1 MTTSAPAP
9 ASAGRPD
16 LPALQQ
22 LAARARYLIVDS
34 VAASK
39 AGHIGGPLS
48 AADLLVALY
57 FHELNIDPQR
67 EDDLD
72 RDRFILSKG
81 HCAIGLYSVLA
92 LRGYFPIEELRTF
105 DQGDSRLQG
114 HPDMLLT
121 PGVDAS
127 TGSLGQGLSLGLGMA
142 IAAKRAQRGFHTWV
156 MIGDGEAQEGQI
168 WEAIL
173 AAPRLGVD
181 NLTMILDL
189 NGLQQYGHLPSETDR
204 FDRGE
209 PLGHVDVP
217 AVLRGFG
224 WNVVGVNGSDMQA
237 VLGAF
242 DELRE
247 LRGNG
252 RPSALI
258 ATTTKGHGIS
268 WTQGVYA
275 WHNGVP
281 TAEQLAQ
288 AAIELEVTP

>member
-1 MTTSAPAP
+1 MTTSTTQRSSGGP
-9 ASAGRPD
+9 PD
-16 LPALQQ
+16 VQSLRRT
-22 LAARARYLIVDS
+22 AAQARYLIVDS

-48 AADLLVALY
+48 ATDLLVALY
-57 FHELNIDPQR
+57 FHELDIDPER
-67 EDDLD
+67 PNDPD

-92 LRGYFPIEELRTF
+92 LRGYFPPEELRTF

-127 TGSLGQGLSLGLGMA
+127 TGSLGQGLSVGLGMA
-142 IAAKRAQRGFHTWV
+142 LAAKRKGLGFHTWV
-156 MIGDGEAQEGQI
+156 TVGDGEAQEGQI
-168 WEAIL
+168 WEAVL
-173 AAPRLGVD
+173 AAPRLRVD

-189 NGLQQYGHLPSETDR
+189 NGLQQYGHSRGETDR

-224 WNVVGVNGSDMQA
+224 WNVVTVDGSDMDA
-237 VLGAF
+237 VLAAF
-242 DELRE
+242 DEVRE

-252 RPSALI
+252 CPNALI

-268 WTQGVYA
+268 WTRGTYA

-281 TAEQLAQ
+281 SAEQLG
-288 AAIELEVTP
+288 AAASELEVTP

>member
-1 MTTSAPAP
+1 MTTPATLQSADGP
-9 ASAGRPD
+9 PD
-16 LPALQQ
+16 VQSLQRI
-22 LAARARYLIVDS
+22 AARARYLIVDS
-34 VAASK
+34 VASSK

-48 AADLLVALY
+48 ATDLLVALY
-57 FHELNIDPQR
+57 FRELDIDPQR
-67 EDDLD
+67 ADDPD

-81 HCAIGLYSVLA
+81 HCAIGLYCVLA

-127 TGSLGQGLSLGLGMA
+127 TGSLGQGLSVGLGMA
-142 IAAKRAQRGFHTWV
+142 LAAKRQGRDFHTWV
-156 MIGDGEAQEGQI
+156 MVGDGEAQEGQI
-168 WEAIL
+168 WEAVL

-189 NGLQQYGHLPSETDR
+189 NGLQQYGHVRADTDR

-209 PLGHVDVP
+209 PLGHVDVV

-224 WNVVGVNGSDMQA
+224 WNVATVDGSDMDA
-237 VLGAF
+237 VLAAF
-242 DELRE
+242 DEVRGW
-247 LRGNG
+247 RGNG
-252 RPSALI
+252 RPSALV

-268 WTQGVYA
+268 WTAGTYA